1 MEIVVYAQLSSA
13 CIPGYDPK
21 ASDLFEPVTVLAV
34 LPPPTSDQP
43 WGGGQGCRVGAA
55 VTHRI
60 WPTACE
66 MVLFRSS
73 WMFLMS
79 SVS

>member
-34 LPPPTSDQP
+34 LPPPPLTNL
-43 WGGGQGCRVGAA
+43 GVGVRVVALG
-55 VTHRI
+55 
-60 WPTACE
+60 
-66 MVLFRSS
+66 L
-73 WMFLMS
+73 L
-79 SVS
+79 